1 MICKIGT
8 LCSLSCYATSEFPR
22 TVAYSWT
29 KDGRSLANSRKI
41 KIIDNSIVIKPQYME
56 DYGVY
61 VCRASNGIYY
71 TTCNVTL
78 VEIQEGQILTAAVKK
93 MESDSKFQWLRFL
106 FSCLQSSGSQPL
118 RSHINAVSIIMN
130 ILFTIKQQFQ

>member
-1 MICKIGT
+1 M
-8 LCSLSCYATSEFPR
+8 
-22 TVAYSWT
+22 AYSWT

-41 KIIDNSIVIKPQYME
+41 KIIDNSIVIRPQYME

-78 VEIQEGQILTAAVKK
+78 VEIEEGQILTAAVRK
-93 MESDSKFQWLRFL
+93 MESDSKFYCVRFL
-106 FSCLQSSGSQPL
+106 LFVLAKFRFPTIKITYQCSFY
-118 RSHINAVSIIMN
+118 
-130 ILFTIKQQFQ
+130 FTIKQQFQ